1 MWELL
6 QITDFTVQSR
16 KRGNYYKSRILQLIL
31 ENVGTIT
38 NHGLYSSISK
48 TWELLQITD
57 FTVDP

>member
-6 QITDFTVQSR
+6 QSR
-16 KRGNYYKSRILQLIL
+16 TLQLIL

-38 NHGLYSSISK
+38 NHGLYSWPLK
-48 TWELLQITD
+48 MWELLQITD